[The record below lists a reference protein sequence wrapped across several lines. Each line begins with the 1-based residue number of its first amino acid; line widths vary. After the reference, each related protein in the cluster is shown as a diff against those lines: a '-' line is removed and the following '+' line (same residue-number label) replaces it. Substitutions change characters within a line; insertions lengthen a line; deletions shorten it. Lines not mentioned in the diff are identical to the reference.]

1 MCPRPDER
9 TRAGGWV
16 PWPIASGGLSV
27 EPRKYPKKKNG
38 WMIALSQSEMRNND
52 APPLVIWETSQAC
65 DLACSNCRASAAP
78 RRHSLELTTK
88 EGIRLLEEVRAFG
101 NPLLVLTG
109 GDPLKRPDLFTLIRS
124 SVALGLRT
132 NVKVSATPLLT
143 RSAIEQL
150 KDAGVDR
157 MAIELDGW
165 DAPSHDELHRV
176 LGCFDCV
183 MSALEAARDIGL
195 DTQVQTTVNAVNRHN
210 LEEIADLVEEVK
222 ARAWSLTLEGDEF
235 EKVFHDIYAISER
248 ASFDVKTGDVRYLAF
263 LARRLKQIGEA
274 PDPVANSADGR
285 GFIFI
290 SHTGEI
296 HPSGFLPVSAG
307 NVRDNSLVDVYRNSS
322 LFSIVAEHDA
332 FRETAANGKNSKY
345 AEVRGLALML

>member
-1 MCPRPDER
+1 
-9 TRAGGWV
+9 
-16 PWPIASGGLSV
+16 
-27 EPRKYPKKKNG
+27 
-38 WMIALSQSEMRNND
+38 MIALIRCEMRNND

-101 NPLLVLTG
+101 NPLMVLTG

-132 NVKVSATPLLT
+132 DVKVSATPLLT
-143 RSAIEQL
+143 RAAIEQL

-157 MAIELDGW
+157 MGIELDGW
-165 DAPSHDELHRV
+165 DAPSHDEIWGV
-176 LGCFDCV
+176 LGSFDCV
-183 MSALEAARDIGL
+183 MSALEAAREIGL
-195 DTQVQTTVNAVNRHN
+195 DTQVQTAVNAVNRYN
-210 LEEIADLVEEVK
+210 LDEIATLVEEVK

-235 EKVFHDIYAISER
+235 EKVFHEIYGIAEH
-248 ASFDVKTGDVRYLAF
+248 ASFDVKTGDSRYREF
-263 LARRLKQIGEA
+263 LARRLQQIGAA
-274 PDPVANSADGR
+274 PDQKSVEPS

-307 NVRDNSLVDVYRNSS
+307 NVRYDSLVEVYRNSS
-322 LFSIVAEHDA
+322 LFEILSENDV
-332 FRETAANGKNSKY
+332 FRETPGSGKNTKY